1 MRSIGLLGLLSIGW
15 AQTICIDPGH
25 PSEVGRGATGKKLSE
40 MTVAWKTAVA
50 LKPMLQ
56 KAGYR
61 VVLTKSSEKQFV
73 SNRDRARIANQSG
86 ANLLLRLHCDA
97 GPKSG
102 FSSYYPDRTITL
114 TDRTGPSANT
124 LAASKQS
131 AQLFH
136 PAVIKSLK
144 GELRDAG
151 MKTDRDTA
159 VGKRQGA
166 LTGSIYSDVPVVLV
180 EMLVITNPRDE
191 VWITKLGNID
201 RLARALFAGI
211 QAAVPIKKTGGS
223 TR

>member
-25 PSEVGRGATGKKLSE
+25 PSEVGRGATGKKISE

-61 VVLTKSSEKQFV
+61 VVLTKTSEKQFV
-73 SNRDRARIANQSG
+73 SNRDRARIANRSG

-102 FSSYYPDRTITL
+102 FVTYYPDRTITL
-114 TDRTGPSANT
+114 PDRTGPSART

-136 PAVIKSLK
+136 PAVIKSLN
-144 GELRDAG
+144 GALWDAG
-151 MKTDRDTA
+151 LKTDRDTA
-159 VGKRQGA
+159 VGKKQGA
-166 LTGSIYSDVPVVLV
+166 LTGSIYSEVPVILV

-191 VWITKLGNID
+191 AWITRPGNID
-201 RLARALFAGI
+201 CLAKALFAGI
-211 QAAVPIKKTGGS
+211 RAAVPIKKTGGS
-223 TR
+223 TG

>member
-1 MRSIGLLGLLSIGW
+1 MRSIGLLGLLSVGW

-25 PSEVGRGATGKKLSE
+25 PSEVGRGATGKKISE
-40 MTVAWKTAVA
+40 MAVAWKTAVA
-50 LKPMLQ
+50 LKPMLE

-61 VVLTKSSEKQFV
+61 VVLTKTSEKQYV

-86 ANLLLRLHCDA
+86 ANLLLRLHGDA

-114 TDRTGPSANT
+114 TDRTGPSAKI

-131 AQLFH
+131 AQFFH

-151 MKTDRDTA
+151 LKTDRDTA
-159 VGKRQGA
+159 VGKKQGA
-166 LTGSIYSDVPVVLV
+166 LTGSIYSDVPVILV

-191 VWITKLGNID
+191 AWITRPGNID
-201 RLARALFAGI
+201 RLAKALLAGI